1 MIILRIPSFAG
12 VIRFKVKLNII
23 RCISCCLPKQPTGAL
38 QLLTKHPQYDGR
50 QVTIAIIDTG
60 IDPLANGLQV
70 FIYLFSSKKFSNK
83 NLSLENKYRRS
94 KSN

>member
-1 MIILRIPSFAG
+1 MNLSS
-12 VIRFKVKLNII
+12 VNIDTHFPI
-23 RCISCCLPKQPTGAL
+23 GGCLPKQPTGAL

-70 FIYLFSSKKFSNK
+70 FIYFTKKKFLNK
-83 NLSLENKYRRS
+83 NLSLENEYRRS